1 VGAGMDMGVIGGC
14 VWVSINDFKLQKC
27 VRKRASTHMYVYP
40 FHQGTQRER
49 ETHTH
54 AHTFCPTYLQDG
66 DMGVLD
72 EDVAARARG
81 SADIAAFGNVL
92 QEFLDEQVGGCAWV
106 QVHVSIRYVSL
117 ISLPSSL

>member
-1 VGAGMDMGVIGGC
+1 
-14 VWVSINDFKLQKC
+14 
-27 VRKRASTHMYVYP
+27 
-40 FHQGTQRER
+40 
-49 ETHTH
+49 
-54 AHTFCPTYLQDG
+54 
-66 DMGVLD
+66 MGVLD